1 MGNQV
6 NYLLQNPQRVLNLT
20 IDHLQIIL
28 IAVIV
33 AVIIGVPLGI
43 LLTRIKSLQ
52 GPVFGIAGIL
62 YTIPALALFAI
73 MIPFFGLGVKPT
85 VIALVLYS
93 QLAIIRNTVTG
104 IENIDKSIIEAATGM
119 GMTQMELLMRIQLPL
134 GLPVIMAGVRMIT
147 VMAIGVATIAS
158 YIGAGGLGDLIFLGM
173 FTVDAD
179 IILAGAIPIIIM
191 ALVADKIL
199 VEVQRR
205 MEKWKVEPK
214 KSMELIKEVYDGSV
228 HSK

>member
-1 MGNQV
+1 M